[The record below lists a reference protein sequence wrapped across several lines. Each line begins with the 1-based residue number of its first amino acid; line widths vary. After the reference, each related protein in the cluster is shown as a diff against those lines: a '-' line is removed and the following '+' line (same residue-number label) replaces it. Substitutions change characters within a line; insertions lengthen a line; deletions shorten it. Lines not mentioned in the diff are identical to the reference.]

1 MTTLEE
7 LYTLR
12 HVKRWNG
19 VAVTGTDTT
28 AQHSYFV
35 ACISGLLVDLYNET
49 SVMPLNKERVLI
61 QALYHDV
68 AEIYLTHITYGAK
81 QQSDTLRAEVS
92 VLKKKLF
99 SEWCKK
105 INCGDLTEDGQ
116 NSTTISEIIEFADI
130 VDAWL
135 YCKEEVD
142 RGNMSM
148 QEIYKRQRKALI
160 RSIEK
165 HEWAQRF
172 CLIYLLD
179 ML

>member
-1 MTTLEE
+1 MTTIEE

-12 HVKRWNG
+12 HVHRWNG
-19 VAVTGTDTT
+19 VADIGTDTT

-35 ACISGLLVDLYNET
+35 ACISGLLADLYNET
-49 SVMPLNKERVLI
+49 SAMPLNKEQVLMR
-61 QALYHDV
+61 ALYHDV

-81 QQSDTLRAEVS
+81 QQSDALRAEVS

-105 INCGDLTEDGQ
+105 INCGDLTESNAAIG
-116 NSTTISEIIEFADI
+116 EIVDFADI
-130 VDAWL
+130 VDAWM

-142 RGNMSM
+142 KGNMSM
-148 QEIYKRQRKALI
+148 QEIYKRQGKALI
-160 RSIEK
+160 ESIKK

-172 CLIYLLD
+172 CSIYLLD